1 MKRYCISCGGPT
13 EYSIKKQIFCSNCG
27 ASFEPITQQAVERVQ
42 IKKPII
48 ANKINIQD
56 FDKVDDINNDDI
68 NNDDIRTVPFISNIE
83 IEADNE
89 KPNRGIKLK
98 DLMRTD
104 TNHTKKERV
113 KSKSKKSSKKQTL
126 EDFAKEA
133 GSLRKNKR

>member
-13 EYSIKKQIFCSNCG
+13 EYSIKKPIFCSNCG
-27 ASFEPITQQAVERVQ
+27 ASFEPITQQAVEKVQ

-48 ANKINIQD
+48 AKKINIQD
-56 FDKVDDINNDDI
+56 FDEVDDIDNN
-68 NNDDIRTVPFISNIE
+68 DIRTVPFISNIE

-98 DLMRTD
+98 DLMGTD